1 MESIGTLTLAQ
12 PDGAMLITKQG
23 RARGRRSFGFT
34 LLELLVVMVIIG
46 LLAGF
51 VAPRYFAQVGK
62 SRVKAAHAQIDALDK
77 ALEQFRL
84 DVGRLP
90 TTEEGLAALNA
101 APAGMTNWGGP
112 YLKKAVPLDPWGHSY
127 QYAQPGTHQNDFDL
141 MSYGRDGQ
149 PGGTGEDED
158 ITNW

>member
-1 MESIGTLTLAQ
+1 MDRTVVR
-12 PDGAMLITKQG
+12 KQG
-23 RARGRRSFGFT
+23 RSKGFT

-62 SRVKAAHAQIDALDK
+62 SRVKAARAQIDAIDK
-77 ALEQFRL
+77 ALEQYRL
-84 DVGRLP
+84 DTGRLP

-101 APAGMTNWGGP
+101 APSGINNWEGP
-112 YLKKAVPLDPWGHSY
+112 YLKKAVPLDPWGHAY

-141 MSYGRDGQ
+141 LSYGRDGQ
-149 PGGTGEDED
+149 PGGAGEDAD
-158 ITNW
+158 LTNW

>member
-1 MESIGTLTLAQ
+1 MSTLH
-12 PDGAMLITKQG
+12 
-23 RARGRRSFGFT
+23 RFARRNPGNGGFT

-90 TTEEGLAALNA
+90 TTEEGLAALNT
-101 APAGMTNWGGP
+101 APSGVTNWEGP
-112 YLKKAVPLDPWGHSY
+112 YLKKAVPLDPWGHAY
-127 QYAQPGTHQNDFDL
+127 MYAQPGTHQNDFDL
-141 MSYGRDGQ
+141 LSYGRDGQ
-149 PGGTGEDED
+149 PGGAGEDAD
-158 ITNW
+158 ITNY

>member
-1 MESIGTLTLAQ
+1 MLT
-12 PDGAMLITKQG
+12 TKQG
-23 RARGRRSFGFT
+23 AARNRGGRGFT

-90 TTEEGLAALNA
+90 TSEEGLPALNA
-101 APAGMTNWGGP
+101 PPSGVTNWEGP
-112 YLKKAVPLDPWGHSY
+112 YLKKAVPLDPWGHAY
-127 QYAQPGTHQNDFDL
+127 VYAQPGTHQNDFDL
-141 MSYGRDGQ
+141 LSYGRDGQ

>member
-1 MESIGTLTLAQ
+1 MSTLHLF
-12 PDGAMLITKQG
+12 
-23 RARGRRSFGFT
+23 ARRDPRSGGFT

-90 TTEEGLAALNA
+90 TTEEGLAALNT
-101 APAGMTNWGGP
+101 APNGVSNWEGP
-112 YLKKAVPLDPWGHSY
+112 YLKKAVPLDPWGHAY
-127 QYAQPGTHQNDFDL
+127 LYVQPGTHQNDFDL
-141 MSYGRDGQ
+141 LSYGRDGQ
-149 PGGTGEDED
+149 PGGTGEDAD